1 MQKSQPTYREHN
13 YLGDIL
19 FLVAHSQMHH
29 HFKMHK
35 VKKIFIPPVKLGQYR
50 IFYMNS
56 KPSAV
61 CTWAWV
67 SDEIL
72 HKLQNEGYL
81 IQPEDWQSG
90 KNLWLADWISPFGR
104 TREMVRSMRDF
115 ITSNFGTSLKCQ
127 WYRPSKRKKGYAFS
141 NKENTSRI

>member
-1 MQKSQPTYREHN
+1 MQKSQPIYREHN

-56 KPSAV
+56 KPYGF
-61 CTWAWV
+61 CTWGWV
-67 SDEIL
+67 SDEVL
-72 HKLQNEGYL
+72 ERLQSGNTVL
-81 IQPEDWQSG
+81 DLKDWQSG
-90 KNLWLADWISPFGR
+90 KNLYFADWVSPFGR

-115 ITSNFGTSLKCQ
+115 VTKTYGTNVKGQ

-141 NKENTSRI
+141 NKENT

>member
-1 MQKSQPTYREHN
+1 MQKSQPTYQEHRF
-13 YLGDIL
+13 LADIL

-35 VKKIFIPPVKLGQYR
+35 VKKIFIPPVRYGQYR
-50 IFYMNS
+50 VFYMDS
-56 KPSAV
+56 KPSGV

-81 IQPEDWQSG
+81 IQPQDWRSG
-90 KNLWLADWISPFGR
+90 NNLWLADWISRFGR
-104 TREMVRSMRDF
+104 TREMVRSMRDYV
-115 ITSNFGTSLKCQ
+115 TKSFGTNVKGQ
-127 WYRPSKRKKGYAFS
+127 WFRPSKGKKGYAFS
-141 NKENTSRI
+141 NKEIT

>member
-1 MQKSQPTYREHN
+1 MQKSQPIYREHN

-35 VKKIFIPPVKLGQYR
+35 VKKIFIPPVRYGQYR
-50 IFYMNS
+50 VFYMDS
-56 KPSAV
+56 KPSGV

-81 IQPEDWQSG
+81 IQPQDWRSG
-90 KNLWLADWISPFGR
+90 NNLWLADWISPFGR
-104 TREMVRSMRDF
+104 TREMVRSMRDYV
-115 ITSNFGTSLKCQ
+115 TKSFGTNVKGQ
-127 WYRPSKRKKGYAFS
+127 WFRPSKGKKGYAFS
-141 NKENTSRI
+141 NKEIT